1 MYKFIFKIFVS
12 AIFFTNFLIAKSAS
26 NEKYCKKAINNE
38 LNKLKLEVPKS
49 RQPLIKGI
57 EVIDINNDNRS
68 EILITRDS
76 YGGGNCCPPEI
87 EIIYFN
93 SRCNPKRNPL
103 NQFDEVWNG
112 WEDVKFKNNKVGLI
126 LEGIIKKEG
135 IGYRKLDVEIVE
147 YLFDGES
154 ISLFSKRVK
163 KELEAVAEIRTLNL
177 DIDHPIG
184 KPIQLTYDLNNDE
197 RKEIISCNY
206 WDRWGRFSG
215 CVIKSKSVDFDIKL
229 GITPKRLGI
238 LKQKKNGWNLLVSD
252 HDEKYFFNPVIRN
265 YEKLK
270 VINN

>member
-1 MYKFIFKIFVS
+1 MNKFILKIFIS
-12 AIFFTNFLIAKSAS
+12 TLFCLKFLPLESQS
-26 NEKYCKKAINNE
+26 SDKYCKKEINNS
-38 LNKLKLEVPKS
+38 LNKLKLEKPKS
-49 RQPLIKGI
+49 RQPPIKEI
-57 EVIDINNDNRS
+57 EVIDINNDNRG

-93 SRCNPKRNPL
+93 SRCNPKRDKL
-103 NQFDEVWNG
+103 NEFDGVWNG
-112 WEDVKFKNNKVGLI
+112 WKDVKFENKKDGLI

-135 IGYRKLDVEIVE
+135 IGYRKLDSEIVE
-147 YLFDGES
+147 YIFNGEI
-154 ISLFSKRVK
+154 ISLFSKKEK

-252 HDEKYFFNPVIRN
+252 HNEKYFFNPLTRN
-265 YEKLK
+265 YENFKF
-270 VINN
+270 